1 MLISTKGRYGVM
13 IMVFLAENFNNGHK
27 PLKEIA
33 ASQELSEK
41 YLEQIINPLT
51 KAGFLTSYRGA
62 QGGYALA
69 KAPSEIA
76 VGDILRILEGSLA
89 PVYCV
94 AENGETC
101 QKQDSCNSVVV
112 WKKIKDAIDNVV
124 DNMTLSDLLEEE
136 KSKN

>member
-13 IMVFLAENFNNGHK
+13 IMVYLAENYNNGHK

-33 ASQELSEK
+33 ASQDLSEK

-51 KAGFLTSYRGA
+51 KAGLLTSFRGA
-62 QGGYALA
+62 QGGYTLA

-101 QKQDSCNSVVV
+101 NKLNSCISVVV

-124 DNMTLSDLLEEE
+124 DNMTLNDLIED
-136 KSKN
+136 KK

>member
-13 IMVFLAENFNNGHK
+13 IMVYLAENYNNGHK

-33 ASQELSEK
+33 ASQDLSEK

-51 KAGFLTSYRGA
+51 KAGLLTSFRGA

-76 VGDILRILEGSLA
+76 VYG
-89 PVYCV
+89 V

-101 QKQDSCNSVVV
+101 NKLNSCNSVVV

-124 DNMTLSDLLEEE
+124 DNMTLNDLIED
-136 KSKN
+136 KK

>member
-13 IMVFLAENFNNGHK
+13 IMVYLAENYNNGHK

-33 ASQELSEK
+33 ASQDYQKNILNRLLIHLQRQDFWQASEV
-41 YLEQIINPLT
+41 LR
-51 KAGFLTSYRGA
+51 A
-62 QGGYALA
+62 
-69 KAPSEIA
+69 
-76 VGDILRILEGSLA
+76 DILSQKLPQKSLSVTFSEYLKVLLA

-101 QKQDSCNSVVV
+101 NKLNSCNSVVV

-124 DNMTLSDLLEEE
+124 DNMTLNDLIED
-136 KSKN
+136 KK

>member
-13 IMVFLAENFNNGHK
+13 IMVYLAENYNNGHK

-33 ASQELSEK
+33 ASQDLSEK

-51 KAGFLTSYRGA
+51 KAGLLTSFRGA

-101 QKQDSCNSVVV
+101 NNLNSCNSVVV
-112 WKKIKDAIDNVV
+112 W
-124 DNMTLSDLLEEE
+124 
-136 KSKN
+136 